1 MKRFFRL
8 TLLVIVFTA
17 MVNATQAQY
26 RFGGA
31 MMDHDGMMGSDM
43 FTLSQVNFG
52 FGTARSMA
60 MAGAFTSL
68 GGDVASMGI
77 NPAGLG
83 MYRSNDISFSPLMG
97 FQNAENS
104 AMSWG
109 DNNQSRFAVSNL
121 GVVLNLYENSKS
133 KLVSV
138 NFGFGYNRIA
148 DFNYRYGFSSESGAS
163 SAPYRS
169 IADAFSLMMNQSGLF
184 PETNDSALPYDFRDA
199 YYWGGMLAY
208 NNYLLDVGVDDEGIP
223 FYTTADRL
231 GVNAGVGHTA
241 NMQSRGSIGEYDIS
255 FGLNYNNK
263 LYLGFTWGIQS
274 VNWKRQIYYGEDYL
288 YPEGSVPVYSDGVA
302 LSEPVRWMDYN
313 QAVLVNGTGMNAKI
327 GLIYRPVEALR
338 LGVAVHTPT
347 FYALE
352 RSYQAYMATATATAT
367 DIKLQESTTPEL
379 EDFGENTWDFWSPTR
394 LMFGASY
401 AFGRFAVVSVD
412 YERDW
417 YNGMRVKNVP
427 AGFDLTAEQY
437 RQEFRDNYKGS
448 NTLRIGAEVK
458 PLPSFA
464 LRAGYGVASGALR
477 NDKSWYYNAPQ
488 IYKTICLSAG
498 AGFAVGATTID
509 LSYQHINNK
518 QTEYMLFYAMD
529 NNGVFDT
536 ASPTYR
542 TDLRRNYFT
551 LSIGYK
557 F

>member
-417 YNGMRVKNVP
+417 YNGMRVKKVP

-488 IYKTICLSAG
+488 IYKTTCLSAG

-542 TDLRRNYFT
+542 TDLNRNYFT
-551 LSIGYK
+551 LTIGYR

>member
-488 IYKTICLSAG
+488 IYKTTCLSAG

-542 TDLRRNYFT
+542 TDLNRNYFT
-551 LSIGYK
+551 LTIGYR